1 MYDLLCSNSWGD
13 ASVPVETSRGG
24 FPERHWSSLVRR
36 FTTSV
41 VVNLTYGQRVHRLDG
56 FAKLHKIYDVIE
68 TVSRVAQP
76 GNYLADTFPVL
87 RLLPDMLAPWRRE
100 GRRMHEWEMELF
112 GSLLKEG
119 QAALEKCV
127 ILPGFVNQYLR
138 SRADA
143 TTEVT
148 SGNGTTEDG
157 WMRDKLLAYVAGTI
171 LEAGSDTTASTIHSF
186 VLFMLENEHVLHRAR
201 EEIDSVVG
209 KDRLPTFEDED
220 KLPYLVACIKETMR
234 RRPSVIMGVA
244 HKAEEDDIYGGY
256 LIPKGA
262 AVMGNVWA
270 IHMDPVRFPNPT
282 AFDPDRFYWPDKPIS
297 WASGPDPRNRDHYA
311 FGWGR
316 RFCQG
321 SYVAEA
327 SLFVA
332 ISRIVWGFNL
342 CAPRNNVTGQPE
354 VPNTM
359 DEEASWMEGF
369 ISGPRKF
376 NVTFEARSGKHAEII
391 QRAFDE
397 AQMEWQAIGMK
408 TDER

>member
-1 MYDLLCSNSWGD
+1 
-13 ASVPVETSRGG
+13 
-24 FPERHWSSLVRR
+24 
-36 FTTSV
+36 
-41 VVNLTYGQRVHRLDG
+41 
-56 FAKLHKIYDVIE
+56 
-68 TVSRVAQP
+68 
-76 GNYLADTFPVL
+76 
-87 RLLPDMLAPWRRE
+87 
-100 GRRMHEWEMELF
+100 MELF

-119 QAALEKCV
+119 QAALEKGV